1 MLEQRSLLS
10 QFTRFTGATVASLM
24 VFSLYSIVDGLFVAK
39 GVGEFAMAAVN
50 LAVPFTNILFS
61 IAVVFAVGANTI
73 IAIYLGRGEGERA
86 DSLLS
91 QNLALLTAIGV
102 TISLLVLVFT
112 VPFARLLGANET
124 TLDYTVH
131 YLRGLAPFALCFIVS
146 YNMEILVKTDGYPR
160 IAIATVVTGCLTNC
174 ALDYLAIFVLN
185 WGVWGAAVAT
195 GLSQLL
201 TCVIYL
207 RHFLCG
213 RSTFHIVRFRM
224 DWRIYRRLLPL
235 GVADGVTE
243 LCNGVMIFLFNH
255 VILRCIGDDGLV
267 SYSIIAYTNTLIV
280 NTMLGISQGSQPLM
294 SYHYGKRDAAG
305 CRRLLRYGFTA
316 SGLLTLVLFGGVMLL
331 APQLVLLFLG
341 AGDPALNAASAAALR
356 RYALSSLLMGFNILM
371 GGFLTAVE
379 RPVGAICVSVGRGLA
394 FQAAA
399 LLALAFTVGG
409 TSIWFAP
416 LISESVCLVVAAV
429 FLRRFWRSPGDLAD
443 EQR

>member
-91 QNLALLTAIGV
+91 QNLALLTVIGV
-102 TISLLVLVFT
+102 AISLLVLVFT

-160 IAIATVVTGCLTNC
+160 IAIATVVTGCLANC

-243 LCNGVMIFLFNH
+243 LCNGVMIFLFNR
-255 VILRCIGDDGLV
+255 VILKCLGDDGLV
-267 SYSIIAYTNTLIV
+267 CYTIIAYVNTLII
-280 NTMLGISQGSQPLM
+280 NTMLGISQGSQPLV
-294 SYHYGKRDAAG
+294 SYHYGKEDAAG
-305 CRRLLRYGFTA
+305 YRKLLRYGFTA
-316 SGLLTLVLFGGVMLL
+316 VGIMTAVIFAGVMVF
-331 APQLVLLFLG
+331 APQIAGIFLG
-341 AGDPALNAASAAALR
+341 TEKPELLGSAADALR
-356 RYALSSLLMGFNILM
+356 RYSLCYILLGSNVLM

-379 RPVGAICVSVGRGLA
+379 QPRSAISISVGRGLL
-394 FQAAA
+394 FQATA
-399 LLALAFTVGG
+399 LVALAVAVGG
-409 TSIWFAP
+409 SAIWFAP
-416 LISESVCLVVAAV
+416 VISECICAV
-429 FLRRFWRSPGDLAD
+429 MAIWFLRRFLKKN
-443 EQR
+443 